1 MEKITL
7 NTNNTP
13 VTQPECLHTYE
24 IPINI
29 TRKAF
34 EGLRRQGMSFHQAVC
49 EIVDDAI
56 AASKGQA
63 LVCIAFAADED
74 KNYLHMAIADWG
86 CGMDLNELA
95 NALQL
100 GSLPTGTNRLN
111 EHGFGLNNALACLAD
126 DKDTWSIYTRKDKGA
141 FLKVSGPF
149 DTRMKVETTDTLDLP
164 EELHIC

>member
-7 NTNNTP
+7 NMNNTP

-56 AASKGQA
+56 AAVNSGVTDKYKLFIIVESIHDAKRMVEGCASIRQVNLGGTKKTPVKKAISKFIFATEQDVADIRAMVQA
-63 LVCIAFAADED
+63 GAEV
-74 KNYLHMAIADWG
+74 
-86 CGMDLNELA
+86 ELRQVPSDGKIRA
-95 NALQL
+95 Q
-100 GSLPTGTNRLN
+100 
-111 EHGFGLNNALACLAD
+111 D
-126 DKDTWSIYTRKDKGA
+126 VI
-141 FLKVSGPF
+141 
-149 DTRMKVETTDTLDLP
+149 
-164 EELHIC
+164 

>member
-7 NTNNTP
+7 NTNNIP
-13 VTQPECLHTYE
+13 VTQPECLRTYE

-86 CGMDLNELA
+86 CGMDINGLT

-100 GSLPTGTNRLN
+100 GSLPAGDNRLN
-111 EHGFGLNNALACLAD
+111 EHGFGLNNALSCLSD
-126 DKDTWSIYTRKDKGA
+126 ETGTWSIYTRTGKGDY
-141 FLKVSGPF
+141 LKVSGPF
-149 DTRMKVETTDTLDLP
+149 DTRMAAETVGTP
-164 EELHIC
+164 ELRD

>member
-7 NTNNTP
+7 NMNNTP
-13 VTQPECLHTYE
+13 VTQPESLRTYE

-63 LVCIAFAADED
+63 
-74 KNYLHMAIADWG
+74 H
-86 CGMDLNELA
+86 
-95 NALQL
+95 
-100 GSLPTGTNRLN
+100 
-111 EHGFGLNNALACLAD
+111 
-126 DKDTWSIYTRKDKGA
+126 
-141 FLKVSGPF
+141 VS
-149 DTRMKVETTDTLDLP
+149 RMKP
-164 EELHIC
+164 ERGASIHAGTRATISKSAVRSIRA